1 MTSRLTQ
8 REAAAQWGRG
18 RATIQRAI
26 RAGKLT
32 PDSEGRIDPADLL
45 RVFGEPGAS
54 RSDGPPKTTPEP
66 PGPDPELSRL
76 RAEVEALRAVV
87 SAKDETIAAQ
97 GQTIA
102 AMRLL
107 THDGAPR
114 KRRWW
119 PFSG

>member
-1 MTSRLTQ
+1 MSRLTQ
-8 REAAAQWGRG
+8 REAAARWGRG

-32 PDSEGRIDPADLL
+32 PDSEGRIDHSDLI

-54 RSDGPPKTTPEP
+54 RSRGPSKTTPEP
-66 PGPDPELSRL
+66 PGQDPELIRL

-87 SAKDETIAAQ
+87 SAKDETITAQ
-97 GQTIA
+97 SQTIA

-107 THDGAPR
+107 THDVAPR
-114 KRRWW
+114 RRQWW
-119 PFSG
+119 PF